1 LWVCVLKCVC
11 FVVFF
16 ILVLFLVVSIFVNSV
31 FLWRV
36 WSFLG
41 DEEFYVA
48 FSLLVYYLHPDSARV
63 LLVVLSVVFS
73 GSLNVSLKYWL
84 QLPRP
89 LDSLVPVEGP
99 GFPSGH
105 SQVSASFWFTLP
117 GVLGARCF
125 YLISSVFVTGI
136 SLSRLYLRAHYPVDV
151 AGGVILGLLVSI
163 VVMCS
168 KRVLGYLGVVMSAVF
183 SLVLSLIAV
192 FLLNAPISVCSILI
206 ATSLAVLL
214 VLLLF
219 RGCLKTT
226 TLSTFSRLLLFI
238 VSSTIVF
245 TVHVLT
251 RGFDLVV
258 RILILSPAIFLA
270 LILPVVVSVFCAIR
284 AR

>member
-1 LWVCVLKCVC
+1 VCVLRRVC
-11 FVVFF
+11 FVIFS
-16 ILVLFLVVSIFVNSV
+16 ILVVFLVVSIFMSSV

-41 DEEFYVA
+41 DEGFYVA
-48 FSLLVYYLHPDSARV
+48 FSLLIYYLHPDLAKA

-89 LDSLVPVEGP
+89 PDSLVPVEGP

-117 GVLGARCF
+117 RVLGARCF
-125 YLISSVFVTGI
+125 YLVSSVFVTGI

-151 AGGVILGLLVSI
+151 AGGVILGLLVS
-163 VVMCS
+163 VVVVCS
-168 KRVLGYLGVVMSAVF
+168 ERVLGYLGVTVSAVF
-183 SLVLSLIAV
+183 SLVLSLITV

-219 RGCLKTT
+219 RGCLRTI
-226 TLSTFSRLLLFI
+226 TLSTLSRLLLFVI
-238 VSSTIVF
+238 SSTIVF

-251 RGFDLVV
+251 RGFDLVA
-258 RILILSPAIFLA
+258 RILILSPAVFLA
-270 LILPVVVSVFCAIR
+270 LILPVVVSVFCVIR